1 VKKASVRQVAAT
13 IFFALF
19 AIGKKGTWQKDGR
32 TVTLAQVVVGALVG
46 FAVVV
51 AILIAIVTLVT
62 R

>member
-1 VKKASVRQVAAT
+1 VAAT